1 MSTREPAPLR
11 NHLIHLGITKM
22 SAGVSTEVGGH
33 TQDGG
38 TPQFE
43 ISDERNVEEITDM
56 LQASGLQPVFKDW
69 DLLRLQT
76 ASEPPVY
83 LEK

>member
-1 MSTREPAPLR
+1 
-11 NHLIHLGITKM
+11 M

-43 ISDERNVEEITDM
+43 ISDERSVEEITDM
-56 LQASGLQPVFKDW
+56 LQANGLQPVFKDW
-69 DLLRLQT
+69 DLLRLQ
-76 ASEPPVY
+76 A
-83 LEK
+83 